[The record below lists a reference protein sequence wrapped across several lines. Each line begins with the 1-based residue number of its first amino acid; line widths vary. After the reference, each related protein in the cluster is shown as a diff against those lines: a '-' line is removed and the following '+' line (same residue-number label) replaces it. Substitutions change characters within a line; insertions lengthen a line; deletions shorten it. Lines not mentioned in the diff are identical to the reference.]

1 MPQPHS
7 PTTAYDAVPP
17 NGSGFNPRAQPEE
30 SRAVNRFS
38 RHIPL
43 FTPESFPFRHLLLS
57 KLYFRPSSPPPSGTL
72 WQRCWSWLPRPFFPW
87 LANQCAQTK
96 TQNPHEQS
104 SGSSLLNPLAPLLLI
119 VTAPQ
124 VRLVSR
130 RLSAAAKH
138 RAALLQRHEDSAH
151 SGKVGHCDA
160 MLLL

>member
-1 MPQPHS
+1 MDQ
-7 PTTAYDAVPP
+7 VI
-17 NGSGFNPRAQPEE
+17 SGMVVLWVHVASTPDILIL
-30 SRAVNRFS
+30 ST
-38 RHIPL
+38 IP
-43 FTPESFPFRHLLLS
+43 
-57 KLYFRPSSPPPSGTL
+57 GTL

-151 SGKVGHCDA
+151 SGKVGNRDA
-160 MLLL
+160 MLMLR